1 MICSRRD
8 NIAAE
13 KLFENQ
19 IKKYL
24 KEQDCWY
31 VKFFA
36 NSYTKKGIPDLLCC
50 VNGHFVAIEV
60 KAANGKPSELQ
71 EWNIQKIKDARGIG
85 IILYPKDFNKFKQLV
100 QTLKRSDKDYSML
113 WDLNVILERGD

>member
-1 MICSRRD
+1 M
-8 NIAAE
+8 
-13 KLFENQ
+13 
-19 IKKYL
+19 
-24 KEQDCWY
+24 
-31 VKFFA
+31 
-36 NSYTKKGIPDLLCC
+36 LCC

-100 QTLKRSDKDYSML
+100 RALKQTDKDYSML
-113 WDLNVILERGD
+113 WDLGVILERGD